1 MKRPVTALVV
11 AAALA
16 AVPAGVALAGGSG
29 SSAQPSGTEAQSG
42 PDATSVQSARP
53 DRDHGDR
60 KDCPRKGQD
69 NRDSTQL

>member
-1 MKRPVTALVV
+1 
-11 AAALA
+11 
-16 AVPAGVALAGGSG
+16 VALAGGSG